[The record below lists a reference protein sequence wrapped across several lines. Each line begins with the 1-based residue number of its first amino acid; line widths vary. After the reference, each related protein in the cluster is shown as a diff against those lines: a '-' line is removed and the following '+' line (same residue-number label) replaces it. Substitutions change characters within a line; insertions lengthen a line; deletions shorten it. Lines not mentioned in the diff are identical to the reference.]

1 MGRLL
6 SKTGNLKTRKVKKK
20 KIWLRKTGRKEER
33 GGGGGEKRGEKWIL
47 KSKEKPTGENIY
59 KVRQTH
65 TGNHH

>member
-1 MGRLL
+1 MVGRFL

-20 KIWLRKTGRKEER
+20 KDRFGYGKTRER
-33 GGGGGEKRGEKWIL
+33 GGGGGKKRGERWIL
-47 KSKEKPTGENIY
+47 KQEKTTGENIC